1 MLTRR
6 TTLQQLLLAAPW
18 LSTPCSAQRVA
29 PAHSAAPAPAADYD
43 PLALPDRAAP
53 TTVDWSLPASA
64 SQRALPLRA
73 YLPARFGS
81 APVLVFSHGLGGSR
95 LGSAFLG
102 QHWAARGYA
111 ALFVQHPGSDEDVW
125 RSAPPGQR
133 KAALQAAA
141 NAQQLHQRV
150 QDIRHLVDH
159 LHAAPPPALAG
170 RLDLAHLGVAG
181 HSFGARTAQR
191 LGGQTTPGW
200 GAADP
205 RIRAALLMSPSIPS
219 RGDAASAFAAVRIP
233 WMLMTGTQDVSPI
246 GDTNVQQRLA
256 VFDALP
262 PGQKYLLVLHG
273 ATHAAFTDRALP
285 TQAPPRNPL
294 HHRSILAL
302 STAFWDTH
310 LRQDPAARAW
320 LHGLGPRGVLQ
331 TPDRWQTG

>member
-6 TTLQQLLLAAPW
+6 TTLKRLLLAAPW
-18 LSTPCSAQRVA
+18 LSTPSGAA
-29 PAHSAAPAPAADYD
+29 WAAPARSTASAQSADYD
-43 PLALPDRAAP
+43 PLARPDPTPPTVWDGTLPGHAD
-53 TTVDWSLPASA
+53 
-64 SQRALPLRA
+64 QRALPLRA
-73 YLPARFGS
+73 YLPARTGG

-95 LGSAFLG
+95 RGSAYLG

-125 RSAPPGQR
+125 RSVPAGQR

-141 NAQQLHQRV
+141 SAQQLRLRV
-150 QDIRHLVDH
+150 QDIRHLIDQ

-170 RLDLAHLGVAG
+170 RLDLARLGVAG

-200 GAADP
+200 DAADP
-205 RIRAALLMSPSIPS
+205 RIRAALLMSPSTPS

-246 GDTNVQQRLA
+246 GDTDVPQRLA

-262 PGQKYLLVLHG
+262 PGQKYLLVLDG
-273 ATHAAFTDRALP
+273 ATHAAFTDRPLP
-285 TQAPPRNPL
+285 AHAPPRNPL

-320 LHGLGPRGVLQ
+320 LHGRGPRGVLQ